1 MWRYAVLFLLAVGC
15 TQDPY
20 ERAAECEA
28 LIEEATSCAEWL
40 PRAELIEMDVPAV
53 TQLWA
58 KRLQHVC
65 DVPDSA
71 VSRIP
76 EHVFPIDGGR
86 RFYQTDPDGSNPRD
100 LCPCKVLTLEAWPG
114 PRRRKA
120 RMCELF
126 LKDFQA
132 GRGGR

>member
-28 LIEEATSCAEWL
+28 LIEEAVSCAKWL
-40 PRAELIEMDVPAV
+40 SKAELDEMEDPEVSR
-53 TQLWA
+53 LLE
-58 KRLQHVC
+58 KRLQHEC

-71 VSRIP
+71 ASRIP

-86 RFYQTDPDGSNPRD
+86 RFFKTDPDGSNPRD
-100 LCPCKVLTLEAWPG
+100 LCPCKVLTLEAWTG

-126 LKDFQA
+126 LKDFRA
-132 GRGGR
+132 GRVGR